1 MTMTIDDTT
10 SWHVRY
16 LISQALEGV
25 ARELR
30 AEAKGTR
37 NVSLKV
43 GLQFA
48 SNAVDRHASKM
59 RGVLSYE
66 ADREKVETED
76 RAEST
81 LADLPVYGAK

>member
-16 LISQALEGV
+16 LISQALEGL
-25 ARELR
+25 AREIR
-30 AEAKGTR
+30 AKGLR
-37 NVSLKV
+37 RVRPDIR
-43 GLQFA
+43 FA
-48 SNAVDRHASKM
+48 ILEVADGIDEHASKM